1 MLPLQELTKLGLQC
15 PRLVFTLGL
24 LLSAVLT
31 SNAQNGQWRWRSRD
45 GQIRTRTE
53 LEEILQNPREGI
65 LRGANLSGETLVGAD
80 LRDTI
85 LSDADLS
92 GANVSG
98 AWYEPATAPPPHSMV
113 GANNLDE
120 LLWRFSPKALSEL
133 RTSLRVLGFRW
144 GERQVIAALRRH
156 DPSTLETVLIDWTS
170 EFGANALRPLKFAG
184 AIWLICTLLYWRSL
198 HREGRSGLYL
208 LASGKKLNIGNER
221 LRIRRLRYH
230 PPRGCRGYRYIFRMA
245 LREGYAIW
253 TVALVSLMRAF
264 NIGFRELNFGR
275 WIRLL
280 QTREFDI
287 KARGKLRFVSG
298 MQSLLSVGFLALSLL
313 SYFSTPFAP

>member
-65 LRGANLSGETLVGAD
+65 LRGANL
-80 LRDTI
+80 
-85 LSDADLS
+85 
-92 GANVSG
+92 SG

-230 PPRGCRGYRYIFRMA
+230 PPRRCRWYRYIFRMA
-245 LREGYAIW
+245 MREGYAIW
-253 TVALVSLMRAF
+253 TVALFSLMSAF